1 MDRAALLDEAR
12 ATLLRLEALEKDNL
26 LGSDSSGLGIDTTL
40 AADLEKIAQEVRTEL
55 HGRDLDSQFASSWDA
70 DTLIA
75 VDEQIKDTRTM
86 ISSQFADYHN
96 LPYRL
101 YAVFVHHGSVSFGHY
116 YIYIFDFERNIWR
129 KYNDEYVTEVQ
140 NLDEIFKGDSTSN
153 PPTPYFLV
161 YVNSDMKE
169 RLVSPVCR
177 ELDEPMPDSADQ
189 AISTMEDSK
198 DPSSSEDVNMDP
210 PPYDEV
216 SISRATSGMGLPNAP
231 SENDSSWPSP
241 PVADSNQWW

>member
-1 MDRAALLDEAR
+1 
-12 ATLLRLEALEKDNL
+12 
-26 LGSDSSGLGIDTTL
+26 
-40 AADLEKIAQEVRTEL
+40 
-55 HGRDLDSQFASSWDA
+55 
-70 DTLIA
+70 
-75 VDEQIKDTRTM
+75 M

-116 YIYIFDFERNIWR
+116 YIYIFDFEKNIWR